1 VASTAAL
8 YFEPRA
14 GFVLTFFLRMVQRM
28 ATPLRSLLLTLLL
41 SLTVTGYA
49 QFRDDFDRPA
59 IDGWFT
65 MAGDGQ
71 AHVAFTAQDGFAR
84 IESDG
89 TADPYGVWWTLIKR
103 DVSASLD
110 LAKLRDPAYELRV
123 EARVRSSHAPRR
135 VNFMLNT
142 QRTTDY
148 HEHLREYDLPDAGEW
163 RVISFTTQ
171 NFDAGPGDQVFVQ
184 LGVTDFGPEKY
195 QVDIDYYR
203 ADVVRRADAG
213 PDLGEPLIYHPP
225 VPPIESLTQHVP
237 VTHDSVIR
245 TDFPDINF
253 NDWRT
258 ETAAGPARVL
268 TVDGNQW
275 IVLRWDFGA
284 LRGKQAAG
292 AGILELTTHSLALG
306 GKYIERL
313 GEDLGVEFGKVRV
326 IEILAGDPAW
336 DQETVTYNSLLQG
349 RPPTAVFNTQMI
361 IDLELA
367 PVPGGKAYFTLSR
380 PALQRLLDGRTKG
393 LLIRPLGALSG
404 TIFASENPAGHG
416 PVLHFSTR

>member
-1 VASTAAL
+1 MFVRRPLLPAAL
-8 YFEPRA
+8 
-14 GFVLTFFLRMVQRM
+14 
-28 ATPLRSLLLTLLL
+28 LLLCAAACP
-41 SLTVTGYA
+41 A

-59 IDGWFT
+59 LDGWFT
-65 MAGDGQ
+65 MTGDGG
-71 AHVAFTAQDGFAR
+71 ARVAFVQRDDFAR

-148 HEHLREYDLPDAGEW
+148 HEHLREYDLPESGEW
-163 RVISFTTQ
+163 RVISFTTR
-171 NFDAGPGDQVFVQ
+171 NFDAGPGDNVFVQ

-195 QVDIDYYR
+195 EVDVDYYR
-203 ADVVRRADAG
+203 ADVVRRDEAG

-225 VPPIESLTQHVP
+225 VPPSGSFSHHVP

-245 TDFPDINF
+245 ADFPDINF
-253 NDWRT
+253 NDWHAD
-258 ETAAGPARVL
+258 TAAGPARVL
-268 TVDGNQW
+268 TVDGSQW
-275 IVLRWDFGA
+275 IVLRWDFGPW
-284 LRGKQAAG
+284 RGQQAAG

-313 GEDLGVEFGKVRV
+313 GENLGMEFGKVRV
-326 IEILAGDPAW
+326 LEILAGDPAW
-336 DQETVTYNSLLQG
+336 DQETVTSHSLLQG
-349 RPPTAVFNTQMI
+349 RPPTEVFNAQMI

-367 PVPGGKAYFTLSR
+367 AAPGGKAYFTLPR

-404 TIFASENPAGHG
+404 TIFASENPAGNG